1 MLTSYCTAAERN
13 TYHLQYYIACREK
26 YLPGTSVEINT
37 YQLLYNSREK
47 YLPATS
53 SERNTYQLTTVI
65 CNVVGSF
72 ALQYLHNVRK
82 IIMLLNVNV
91 KYKLEVFGPMNLTAK
106 NWTLIVSCFCNGIV

>member
-1 MLTSYCTAAERN
+1 MQREILTRYFSRD
-13 TYHLQYYIACREK
+13 K
-26 YLPGTSVEINT
+26 YLPATV
-37 YQLLYNSREK
+37 QYNSREK

-53 SERNTYQLTTVI
+53 SERNTYQLPSVI

-91 KYKLEVFGPMNLTAK
+91 KYKLEVFGLMNLTAK